1 MGDTTLSAFGPGHI
15 LCTLSQAKLIKP
27 CLIFN
32 FKNCFNVSLMN
43 TLIHTGTAG
52 LEALIITDEDEVL
65 ACGKNEE
72 GCLGL
77 DNEAFQVA
85 PVNIPELEK
94 QKVKGEL
101 F

>member
-1 MGDTTLSAFGPGHI
+1 
-15 LCTLSQAKLIKP
+15 
-27 CLIFN
+27 
-32 FKNCFNVSLMN
+32 MN

-101 F
+101 FWFEKTLNFYVFQRSSWQVQNYC